1 MARQSRFRIAL
12 GALIGMRIVYAI
24 NWLNIGAI
32 FYAMAPD
39 LGSGVVGLGTLTSSF
54 YLGIGI
60 FQVPGGAMAA
70 KWGPKRIVVL
80 GTFVSSVSALATGFA
95 HDLLMVAVLRFI
107 VGGGMAFVFAP
118 AVIIIARLLTERR
131 SGLGIGL
138 FNSMFDVGGI
148 FALFLWAVIA
158 GITGWRPS
166 VELSG
171 GLGIVSGLLLLPA
184 VPADPPNL
192 EFRFAGS
199 ELWRVL
205 SDPQILIIGLGMLGV
220 DVGNVIVS
228 SFMEYYLISVF
239 GLTTATA
246 GVITS
251 LIVAVPIFT
260 AIYAGRTY
268 DRLKRPRFLLLLSN
282 VVLALA
288 LILAAFPSVATAI
301 VCTFLAGLFS
311 GFGFTVGFAAAK
323 DFNTAPK
330 EYDSLAVAWVNCISL
345 FGAFVPP
352 LLFSYSVAASGYTAA
367 WLVAAGMTVVLIVP
381 LLFLKE
387 RKATAE

>member
-1 MARQSRFRIAL
+1 MAGQPRFRIAL
-12 GALIGMRIVYAI
+12 GALIAMRIVYAI

-32 FYAMAPD
+32 FYAMGPD

-54 YLGIGI
+54 YLGLGVLQI
-60 FQVPGGAMAA
+60 PGGVMAA
-70 KWGPKRIVVL
+70 KWGPKRIVIL
-80 GTFVSSVSALATGFA
+80 GTFVSSVCAFATGFA
-95 HDLLMVAVLRFI
+95 HDLLTVAVLRFI

-171 GLGIVSGLLLLPA
+171 GLGILSGLLLLPA

-192 EFRFAGS
+192 EFKFAGS
-199 ELWRVL
+199 ELWKVIADSR
-205 SDPQILIIGLGMLGV
+205 ILIIGLGMLGV

-228 SFMEYYLISVF
+228 SFMEYYLIGFF
-239 GLTTATA
+239 GLPTASA

-268 DRLKRPRFLLLLSN
+268 DRIKRPKFLMLVSN
-282 VVLALA
+282 IVLAASLVVA
-288 LILAAFPSVATAI
+288 VYPSVAAAI
-301 VCTFLAGLFS
+301 VCTFLSGLFS

-352 LLFSYSVAASGYTAA
+352 LVFSYSVAVSGYPSA
-367 WLVAAGMTVVLIVP
+367 WLAAAVMTVILTVP

-387 RKATAE
+387 IRATAA

>member
-1 MARQSRFRIAL
+1 LAEASRFRIAL
-12 GALIGMRIVYAI
+12 GALIAMRIVYAI

-60 FQVPGGAMAA
+60 FQVPGGVMAA
-70 KWGPKRIVVL
+70 KWGPRKIVIL
-80 GTFVSSVSALATGFA
+80 GTMVSSGGAFATAFA
-95 HDLLMVAVLRFI
+95 HDLIVASVLRFI

-118 AVIIIARLLTERR
+118 AVIIIARLLTDRR

-166 VELSG
+166 LELSG
-171 GLGIVSGLLLLPA
+171 GLGIVSGLVLLPT
-184 VPADPPNL
+184 VPSDPPSS

-199 ELWRVL
+199 QLWKVL
-205 SDPQILIIGLGMLGV
+205 ADPRLLIIGLGMLAV

-228 SFMEYYLISVF
+228 SFMEYYLIGVY
-239 GLTTATA
+239 GLSTVSA
-246 GVITS
+246 GTIAS
-251 LIVAVPIFT
+251 MIVAVPIFT
-260 AIYAGRTY
+260 AIYAGRMY
-268 DRLKRPRFLLLLSN
+268 DRMKRPRFLMLVSN
-282 VVLALA
+282 VVLAGSLV
-288 LILAAFPSVATAI
+288 LAAFPSVAAATI
-301 VCTFLAGLFS
+301 CTILSGLFS

-323 DFNTAPK
+323 DFNRASK

-352 LLFSYSVAASGYTAA
+352 LVFSYSVASSGYPQA
-367 WLVAAGMTVVLIVP
+367 WLLAALMTVLLTVP

-387 RKATAE
+387 VHARAA

>member
-1 MARQSRFRIAL
+1 MALA
-12 GALIGMRIVYAI
+12 ALIAMRIVYAI

-32 FYAMAPD
+32 YYAMELD

-60 FQVPGGAMAA
+60 FQVPGGIMAA
-70 KWGPKRIVVL
+70 KWGPKKIVIL
-80 GTFVSSVSALATGFA
+80 GTLLSSASAFATGFA
-95 HDLLMVAVLRFI
+95 HDIFTVAALRFV

-118 AVIIIARLLTERR
+118 AIIIIARLLTDRR
-131 SGLGIGL
+131 SGLGIGM

-171 GLGIVSGLLLLPA
+171 GLGILSGLALLPA

-192 EFRFAGS
+192 KFKFAGS
-199 ELWRVL
+199 ELKKVL
-205 SDPQILIIGLGMLGV
+205 SDSRLLIIGLGMLAV

-228 SFMEYYLISVF
+228 SFMEYYLIAVF
-239 GLTTATA
+239 GLSSATA
-246 GVITS
+246 GTVAS
-251 LIVAVPIFT
+251 LIVAIPIFT

-268 DRLKRPRFLLLLSN
+268 DRMKRPRLLMLSSN
-282 VVLALA
+282 VVLAASLV
-288 LILAAFPSVATAI
+288 LAAFPSVTAAI
-301 VCTFLAGLFS
+301 VCTALSGLFS

-323 DFNTAPK
+323 DYNRAPR

-352 LLFSYSVAASGYTAA
+352 LVFSFAVDSSGYPAAWMVAAVMT
-367 WLVAAGMTVVLIVP
+367 LVLTVP
-381 LLFLKE
+381 LLFLRE
-387 RKATAE
+387 TRATAE